1 MYKLTIFFLLIYM
14 SGFAQTQNNLIPVP
28 SIEVQNF
35 SKKIYAKNEIALL
48 GISVLKQAQTTATI
62 CPGGAGCVLPLTS
75 LILKGKRLT
84 KDVVQ
89 LNWVTQNEVDGKGFD
104 WEISFDNAS
113 NFIKVASVN
122 SNADAVYEKKYTAID
137 NNNFE
142 AITYYRIKQIDINGK
157 FTYSNIIAVKGIA
170 TEELLQVYPNPAK
183 NNINAI
189 IVSKKNTLGKITI
202 CDASGKIVFLQ
213 NINITKGFNTIPINT
228 LYFSDGFY
236 IIKIV
241 RSQQTDMV
249 LKFVKN

>member
-1 MYKLTIFFLLIYM
+1 MYKLTIVFLLITIN
-14 SGFAQTQNNLIPVP
+14 GFAQLQNNLIPIP
-28 SIEVQNF
+28 TIEIQNI
-35 SKKIYAKNEIALL
+35 SKTIYAKNEISLL

-75 LILKGKRLT
+75 IILKGKRFT
-84 KDVVQ
+84 KDIVQ
-89 LNWVTQNEVDGKGFD
+89 LHWVTLNEIDGKSFD
-104 WEISFDNAS
+104 LELSFDNAVNFVKVTSVKS
-113 NFIKVASVN
+113 NH
-122 SNADAVYEKKYTAID
+122 DAVYEKKYSAID

-142 AITYYRIKQIDINGK
+142 GITYYRIKQIDINGK

-170 TEELLQVYPNPAK
+170 VEELLQVYPNPAK

-189 IVSKKNTLGKITI
+189 IVCKKNTVGKISI
-202 CDASGKIVFLQ
+202 CDAGGKIFLLQ
-213 NINITKGFNTIPINT
+213 NINLIKGFNTIPINT

-241 RSQQTDMV
+241 RPQQTDMI